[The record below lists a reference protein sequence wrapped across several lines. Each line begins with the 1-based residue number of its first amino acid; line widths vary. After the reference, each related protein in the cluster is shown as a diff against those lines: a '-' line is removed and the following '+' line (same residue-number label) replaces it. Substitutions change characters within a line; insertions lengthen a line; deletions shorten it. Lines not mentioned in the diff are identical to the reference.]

1 MKTESMMMLDEK
13 VYSTL
18 EFGHN
23 KMIVSIALT
32 NLLVVHNWKPIKLIQ
47 KNSPGNIYKNFFM
60 PGIL

>member
-32 NLLVVHNWKPIKLIQ
+32 NLLVVHNWKPIKLI
-47 KNSPGNIYKNFFM
+47 
-60 PGIL
+60 